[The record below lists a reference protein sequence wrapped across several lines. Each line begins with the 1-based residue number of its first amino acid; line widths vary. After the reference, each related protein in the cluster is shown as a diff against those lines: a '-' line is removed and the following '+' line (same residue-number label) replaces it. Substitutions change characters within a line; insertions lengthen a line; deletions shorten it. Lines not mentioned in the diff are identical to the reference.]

1 MTPTA
6 HKKTEHEPVKSATSK
21 AKAVRRNY
29 LYAVGRRKES
39 VARAR
44 FYRRGEGKIMVNNKP
59 VEAYFPY
66 HLYREIAV
74 AAITTLGLKNEG
86 DFTIRVVGGGVRGQA
101 EAVRLSIARL
111 LVKIEKDNR
120 PVLKKAGYL
129 KRDPRSKER
138 KKYGLKGARRAPQ
151 WQKR

>member
-1 MTPTA
+1 MATAPTKVPA
-6 HKKTEHEPVKSATSK
+6 AK
-21 AKAVRRNY
+21 AKVTRRNY

-44 FYRRGEGKIMVNNKP
+44 YYRRGEGKIMVNNKT
-59 VEAYFPY
+59 VKEYFPFATY
-66 HLYREIAV
+66 HDSAT
-74 AAITTLGLKNEG
+74 APITITGLKLEG
-86 DFTIRVVGGGVRGQA
+86 DFTVKVSGGGVRGQA
-101 EAVRLSIARL
+101 EAVRLSLARL
-111 LVKIEKDNR
+111 LVKIDKEYR
-120 PVLKKAGYL
+120 PSLKKAGYL